1 MKDYPRK
8 TKYFSFPLVH
18 KNYISQNKTK
28 YDIPFY
34 IEGIPE
40 GFSIFSTFD
49 EAGRIRSY
57 IKKVNNDNNE
67 NNLIN
72 NNNNNIEKSDEII
85 TLDIKPKADHTY
97 CHLCQSRYI
106 NYNEHIQSIEHNDNL
121 NKDNE
126 LFLKIKDKFHKIND
140 FWKNNKDDNSFKYFQ
155 NESNDD
161 LNYKKD
167 KLKLENNYD
176 KVLGIKDIFSQS
188 TNPTSQ
194 GSIILIEKS
203 KKIKKRKLIEIN
215 QPMNRRFNTNLLPLT
230 YNSRKRKKSKNH

>member
-18 KNYISQNKTK
+18 KKYISQNKTK

-49 EAGRIRSY
+49 EVWRIRSY
-57 IKKVNNDNNE
+57 IKKVNNNNNE
-67 NNLIN
+67 NNLIK

-140 FWKNNKDDNSFKYFQ
+140 FWKNNKDD
-155 NESNDD
+155 
-161 LNYKKD
+161 
-167 KLKLENNYD
+167 

>member
-34 IEGIPE
+34 I
-40 GFSIFSTFD
+40 D
-49 EAGRIRSY
+49 EAGRIRNY
-57 IKKVNNDNNE
+57 IKKVNNNIE
-67 NNLIN
+67 SNLIFN
-72 NNNNNIEKSDEII
+72 NNNNEKSEEII
-85 TLDIKPKADHTY
+85 TLDEKPKADHTY
-97 CHLCQSRYI
+97 CHLCQTRYI
-106 NYNEHIQSIEHNDNL
+106 NYNEHINSNEHKDNL

-140 FWKNNKDDNSFKYFQ
+140 YWKNNNDDNSFKCFQ
-155 NESNDD
+155 NENSDD
-161 LNYKKD
+161 INYNKD
-167 KLKLENNYD
+167 KLNLQNCSD
-176 KVLGIKDIFSQS
+176 KILGIKDIFSQS
-188 TNPTSQ
+188 THPTSQ

-203 KKIKKRKLIEIN
+203 KKIKKRKLIDIN
-215 QPMNRRFNTNLLPLT
+215 QPINRRFNTNLLPLT

>member
-1 MKDYPRK
+1 M
-8 TKYFSFPLVH
+8 
-18 KNYISQNKTK
+18 
-28 YDIPFY
+28 
-34 IEGIPE
+34 
-40 GFSIFSTFD
+40 
-49 EAGRIRSY
+49 
-57 IKKVNNDNNE
+57 
-67 NNLIN
+67 N
-72 NNNNNIEKSDEII
+72 NNNNNNTENNFNNNNKSEEI
-85 TLDIKPKADHTY
+85 TLDEKPKADHTY
-97 CHLCQSRYI
+97 CHLCQTRYI
-106 NYNEHIQSIEHNDNL
+106 NYNEHVNSNEHNDNL

>member
-1 MKDYPRK
+1 MKDYPRR

-49 EAGRIRSY
+49 EAGRIRNY
-57 IKKVNNDNNE
+57 IKKVNNNNNNE
-67 NNLIN
+67 SNIIYN
-72 NNNNNIEKSDEII
+72 NNNNEKSEEII
-85 TLDIKPKADHTY
+85 TLDEKPKADHTY

-106 NYNEHIQSIEHNDNL
+106 NYNEHINSIEHNDNL

-126 LFLKIKDKFHKIND
+126 LFLKIKNKIHKIND
-140 FWKNNKDDNSFKYFQ
+140 FWKNNKDDNSFKFFQ

-161 LNYKKD
+161 VNYNKD
-167 KLKLENNYD
+167 KLKIENNSD
-176 KVLGIKDIFSQS
+176 KILGIKDIFSQS

-215 QPMNRRFNTNLLPLT
+215 QPINRRFNTNLLPLT
-230 YNSRKRKKSKNH
+230 YHCRKRKKSKNH